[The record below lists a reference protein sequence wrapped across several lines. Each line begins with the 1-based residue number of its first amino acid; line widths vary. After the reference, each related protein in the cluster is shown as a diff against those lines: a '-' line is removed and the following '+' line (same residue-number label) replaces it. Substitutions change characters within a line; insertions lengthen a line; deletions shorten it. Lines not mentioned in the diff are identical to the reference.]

1 MENGMIVR
9 RLFHENVIPAC
20 STAAVLVAGNIVDAV
35 VTGQCLGKTAVA
47 AFGLANP
54 ILLGVIGLSGMLGVG
69 TVIEIGQA
77 LGEGE
82 KERVRTV
89 FASSLTAG
97 AACGMLLMLLLFAFS
112 DRIASIIGADELL
125 AVPASDYLKG
135 YSFGIPAFFFQ
146 TILGFVMPLDG
157 DKERVVTA
165 MAISTAVNIALDLLN
180 GFVLHMGLYGMALAT
195 SISYWA
201 EFAVLLLHFR
211 RKDKLFRFA
220 LTPFHFRAVFGIV
233 EDGIPYALQLL
244 MRMLGVILINR
255 IILSCSAME
264 SVAVFSLLMSS
275 ANLILIDGTAV
286 GTTVLTVENCFVGER
301 DYRSVTMLMKTAA
314 IHAVVVNLVLSGV
327 FILTAPWI
335 LRLFTRDPTICEPA
349 IHAFRLFATCPVIY
363 ALNYAFRSHL
373 QSIRRITFS
382 VVYAAFDVLIG
393 PVAAAFLLSGLIG
406 LDGIWLCYTVG
417 ELLALTGL
425 FLCAVIRSRKISLR
439 LSDYLFLDPEW
450 EKEDSESLILSIPN
464 KKEALLQVPEASE
477 EAIRFL
483 LQHGAD
489 SRQAN
494 LLGLCAEEIG
504 SNIVRHGF
512 KKPWHALELNLK
524 KRLNEWILSIRDN
537 CAYFN
542 LSDYLSIQEQQKEK
556 FGLRIVKGLVHDVEY
571 MSALKINHVVI
582 RIPAQADAG
591 EESFANGEEE

>member
-1 MENGMIVR
+1 MIVR

-20 STAAVLVAGNIVDAV
+20 FTAAVLVAGNIVDAV

-47 AFGLANP
+47 AFGLTNP

-69 TVIEIGQA
+69 TVIESGQA
-77 LGEGE
+77 LGKGE
-82 KERVRTV
+82 KDRVHAV

-97 AACGMLLMLLLFAFS
+97 AACGMLLMVLLLAFS
-112 DRIASIIGADELL
+112 DRIAAVMGADETL
-125 AVPASDYLKG
+125 AVQATDYLKG
-135 YSFGIPAFFFQ
+135 YSFGIPAFFLQ
-146 TILGFVMPLDG
+146 SILGVIMPLDG
-157 DKERVVTA
+157 DKGRVVTA
-165 MAISTAVNIALDLLN
+165 MAVSTAVNIALDLLN
-180 GFVLHMGLYGMALAT
+180 GFVLHRGLYGMALAT

-201 EFAVLLLHFR
+201 EFAVMLLHFR
-211 RKDKLFRFA
+211 RKEKLFHFSFA
-220 LTPFHFRAVFGIV
+220 PFRLRAIYSIV
-233 EDGIPYALQLL
+233 RNGVPYALQLL

-255 IILSCSAME
+255 IILSCSTME

-301 DYRSVTMLMKTAA
+301 DFRSVTMLMKTAA
-314 IHAVVVNLVLSGV
+314 IHAVLVNLFLSGV
-327 FILTAPWI
+327 FILAAPWI
-335 LRLFTRDPTICEPA
+335 LHLFTRDSSICEPA

-373 QSIRRITFS
+373 QSIRRIAFS
-382 VVYAAFDVLIG
+382 VVYASFDVLIG
-393 PVAAAFLLSGLIG
+393 PVAAAFLLSRLIG
-406 LDGIWLCYTVG
+406 LDGIWLCYSLG
-417 ELLALTGL
+417 ELLALIGL
-425 FLCAVIRSRKISLR
+425 FICAVIRNKRISLR
-439 LSDYLFLDPEW
+439 LSDYLFLDPAW
-450 EKEDSESLILSIPN
+450 EKEDSESLIISIQN
-464 KKEALLQVPEASE
+464 KNEALPQVSKASE

-489 SRQAN
+489 GKQAN
-494 LLGLCAEEIG
+494 MLGLCAEEIC
-504 SNIVRHGF
+504 SNVVRHGF
-512 KKPWHALELNLK
+512 KEPWHMLELSLK
-524 KRLNEWILSIRDN
+524 KRFNEWLLSIRDN

-556 FGLRIVKGLVHDVEY
+556 IGLRIVKGLAHHVQY

-591 EESFANGEEE
+591 EESLANGEEGR